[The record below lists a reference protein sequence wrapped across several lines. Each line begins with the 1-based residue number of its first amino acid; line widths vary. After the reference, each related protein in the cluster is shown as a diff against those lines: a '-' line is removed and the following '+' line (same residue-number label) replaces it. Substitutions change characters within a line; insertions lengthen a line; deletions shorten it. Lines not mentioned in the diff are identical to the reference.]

1 MQDYILAHTE
11 RINKFKLAHWN
22 LVQWDQAG
30 LGVQLYIPDNGEVE
44 PYGSEDPDEVGSLG
58 WVHDWC
64 IRPVGVK
71 GFYKYNLQRRKEL
84 SKHTR
89 RKKLAI
95 LYTIEDADNYA
106 YCPKYYRESTYRP
119 WGQYVKNF
127 IETKRVEREFWNSLG
142 LSPGPTDYP
151 TDQEVIAILLQVSQ
165 FTCETSPIVKPS
177 FQEILA
183 LNL

>member
-11 RINKFKLAHWN
+11 RIDKFKLALWN

-30 LGVQLYIPDNGEVE
+30 LGVQLYIPDYGKVE
-44 PYGSEDPDEVGSLG
+44 PYGSEDLDKVGSLG

-64 IRPVGVK
+64 IRPVGVN

-95 LYTIEDADNYA
+95 LYTLEDAGDYA
-106 YCPKYYRESTYRP
+106 YCPRYFRESAYRP

-127 IETKRVEREFWNSLG
+127 IETRRAEREFWNSLG

-165 FTCETSPIVKPS
+165 FTCDTSPRVKPS

-183 LNL
+183 LNQ